1 MRGART
7 SHVRA
12 LPLIMYGTAWKEDRT
27 QVLVLEA
34 IATGFRAF
42 DTANQ
47 RKHYVEEEVGA
58 AVRTAI
64 ASCTVTRE
72 DLFLQTKFT
81 YQRGQDYR
89 LPYDPDCDLTT
100 QVRQSIASSLEH
112 LGVTRIDSYI
122 LHGPSRSSG
131 LGQADWETWR
141 AMEDAVDEGLVG
153 LLGISNVS
161 VDQLDALLG
170 RARIRPVFV
179 QNRCLARAS
188 WDAEVR
194 ALCHMQG
201 VIYQAFSLLSG
212 NHQVLLKPRVAE
224 IARNHNK
231 TVPQEKFRFAVQLGM
246 LPLTGTTDG
255 THMRHNLDIFDFTLT
270 STMKPRRCLR
280 LPGCVADDAI
290 AARLLT
296 ARRASKPIPT
306 PFRSDQAF
314 SRLLLPIQGTPLLPV
329 TLHYF
334 SLVGAISK
342 GDVRRS

>member
-1 MRGART
+1 
-7 SHVRA
+7 
-12 LPLIMYGTAWKEDRT
+12 MYGTAWKEDRT
-27 QVLVLEA
+27 QALVLEA

-64 ASCTVTRE
+64 ASGTVTQE

-194 ALCHMQG
+194 ALCHTQG

-224 IARNHNK
+224 IARHHNK
-231 TVPQEKFRFAVQLGM
+231 TVPQVVFRFAVQLGM

-255 THMRHNLDIFDFTLT
+255 AHMRHNLDILDFTLT
-270 STMKPRRCLR
+270 HDETETMLVFGGLR
-280 LPGCVADDAI
+280 G
-290 AARLLT
+290 
-296 ARRASKPIPT
+296 
-306 PFRSDQAF
+306 
-314 SRLLLPIQGTPLLPV
+314 
-329 TLHYF
+329 
-334 SLVGAISK
+334 
-342 GDVRRS
+342 

>member
-1 MRGART
+1 MRDART
-7 SHVRA
+7 SHVRGVA
-12 LPLIMYGTAWKEDRT
+12 EPPIMYGTAWKEDRT
-27 QVLVLEA
+27 RALTLEA

-47 RKHYVEEEVGA
+47 RKHYIEEEVGA

-64 ASCTVTRE
+64 ASGTVRQE

-81 YQRGQDYR
+81 YQRGQDDR
-89 LPYDPDCDLTT
+89 LPYDPHCDLTT

-112 LGVTRIDSYI
+112 LGVARIDSYI

-161 VDQLDALLG
+161 VDQLDALID

-194 ALCHMQG
+194 ALCHTHD

-212 NHQVLLKPRVAE
+212 NRQVLLQPRVTE
-224 IARNHNK
+224 IADRHNK
-231 TVPQEKFRFAVQLGM
+231 SVPQVVYRFALQLGM

-255 THMRHNLDIFDFTLT
+255 AHLRHNFDIFDFTLT
-270 STMKPRRCLR
+270 RDET
-280 LPGCVADDAI
+280 GT
-290 AARLLT
+290 LL
-296 ARRASKPIPT
+296 ALGG
-306 PFRSDQAF
+306 
-314 SRLLLPIQGTPLLPV
+314 SR
-329 TLHYF
+329 
-334 SLVGAISK
+334 
-342 GDVRRS
+342 

>member
-1 MRGART
+1 
-7 SHVRA
+7 
-12 LPLIMYGTAWKEDRT
+12 MYGTAWKEDRT
-27 QVLVLEA
+27 QALTLEA

-64 ASCTVTRE
+64 ASGTVTQE

-81 YQRGQDYR
+81 YQHGQDHR
-89 LPYDPDCDLTT
+89 LPYDPICDLTT

-112 LGVTRIDSYI
+112 LGVARIDSYI

-161 VDQLDALLG
+161 VDQLDALLD

-194 ALCHMQG
+194 ALCHTHD

-212 NHQVLLKPRVAE
+212 NRQVLLKPPVIE
-224 IARNHNK
+224 IARHHNK
-231 TVPQEKFRFAVQLGM
+231 MVPQVVFRLAVQLGM

-255 THMRHNLDIFDFTLT
+255 AHMRQNLDIFDFTLT
-270 STMKPRRCLR
+270 RDETETMLA
-280 LPGCVADDAI
+280 LGG
-290 AARLLT
+290 
-296 ARRASKPIPT
+296 
-306 PFRSDQAF
+306 
-314 SRLLLPIQGTPLLPV
+314 SR
-329 TLHYF
+329 
-334 SLVGAISK
+334 
-342 GDVRRS
+342 